1 MRRVCLVMTHL
12 SSAALVQTYPYTPY
26 SAPGIYYPTL
36 FATATSL
43 PSVAD
48 AP

>member
-1 MRRVCLVMTHL
+1 MRRMRLVMTHL
-12 SSAALVQTYPYTPY
+12 SGATLVQTYPYTLY

>member
-1 MRRVCLVMTHL
+1 MRRVRLVMTHF
-12 SSAALVQTYPYTPY
+12 SGATLVQTYPYTLY
-26 SAPGIYYPTL
+26 STPGIYYPTL
-36 FATATSL
+36 LATATSP